1 MEIPLSTVVIIHIFS
16 LGKKRC
22 WVHDWKN
29 AYVEAEVKESDADG
43 KVIVETSDGEVKKRP
58 YSFWG
63 CLYSLSSQV
72 TRCILSLTLSPWG
85 RACND
90 KGNLIHF

>member
-43 KVIVETSDGEVKKRP
+43 KVIVETSDGEVKKAL
-58 YSFWG
+58 FLLG
-63 CLYSLSSQV
+63 LSVFSV
-72 TRCILSLTLSPWG
+72 
-85 RACND
+85 
-90 KGNLIHF
+90 